1 MAIPELRVHGVSGT
15 PPRDMLYTDPVESVA
30 GHSYPIESQRHV
42 KVFRQ
47 TTPADFAVH
56 RQTRAFHWGGLT
68 SGSWLT
74 ALWVL
79 MLPFSMANLA
89 GWTARRRSRASIAW
103 VRLFGLVLTAVF
115 LNMALTVVVD
125 FSWQWSGN
133 EGWSDGLRRW
143 AIAGVFLTLGW
154 AWWGLISWASTRSHF
169 MATDGRTR
177 RRYLWSLRPADMIPE
192 QGPQGD
198 AAWLDPAD
206 APVTD
211 TKLWQ
216 IHPIL
221 HRLRR
226 IHFGFGYLILAFAAA
241 AASNTG
247 WEIPGWA
254 YFDVPTA
261 VMFVLLVLPI
271 VALVRTGRPGVAPA
285 WLRRLT
291 AALPGLGAL
300 SLVAASVLVGSM
312 GVDETASGHWPHLRD
327 TSVAILATAIAVLL
341 AVALTAGRISA
352 TALTVGTFFGVV
364 MGAGAAFPLDRILG
378 ENTQR
383 ITGLDWLAISTLVWL
398 LVVTAVTLFAVARRL
413 DRNTSD
419 LWRAVHES
427 TGSLSGVFAWVPAT
441 GLIAA
446 VATFAARCASVE
458 GPSFVEACFQTGSL
472 ASPPAWVRGAAILT
486 AALVWVAAVHLLVR
500 WGKGGL
506 ALLAVLI
513 VPALAFLLRDRI
525 IPGTEVELSLEGV
538 VTAARVVAIALPAS
552 LLLTRLIGGLR
563 GNSESRRGFSVIWD
577 VVMFWP
583 RWFHPLAPPAYGP
596 HAVQRL
602 RDEIRRRLVEVD
614 GSNTRPLVL
623 AAHSQ
628 GTILSTVAVAT
639 LAGARSDGD
648 GFELTSPQRLD
659 RLGLLTYGCPLVHLY
674 DKYFPSA
681 KFADLAESLSA
692 HLGGRW
698 ANLHRPTDPIGG
710 PVLKSIDVY
719 IEDPVS
725 RRLPCDKRVEESVW
739 STFRQWWWNA
749 ILRKSGPLPP
759 KPTYRGHSH
768 YEPTEEFI
776 AERRRISPLL

>member
-133 EGWSDGLRRW
+133 KGWSDGLRRW
-143 AIAGVFLTLGW
+143 AIAGVFVTLGW
-154 AWWGLISWASTRSHF
+154 AWWGLTSWASTRSHF
-169 MATDGRTR
+169 VATDGRTR
-177 RRYLWSLRPADMIPE
+177 RKYLWSLRPDDMIPE

-198 AAWLDPAD
+198 EAWQDPGD

-247 WEIPGWA
+247 WEIPGWT
-254 YFDVPTA
+254 YFDIPTA
-261 VMFVLLVLPI
+261 VMFALLVLPI
-271 VALVRTGRPGVAPA
+271 IAMAWTGSRGVAPN

-291 AALPGLGAL
+291 AVLPALSAL
-300 SLVAASVLVGSM
+300 SLVGAAILVGAS
-312 GVDETASGHWPHLRD
+312 GVDEATSGHWPHLRD
-327 TSVAILATAIAVLL
+327 TSVAILAVAIALLL
-341 AVALTAGRISA
+341 AVAVTAGRISA
-352 TALTVGTFFGVV
+352 TALTLGTFFGVV

-378 ENTQR
+378 EGTQK

-398 LVVTAVTLFAVARRL
+398 LVVSAVALFVVGMRL
-413 DRNTSD
+413 DRSAPD
-419 LWRAVHES
+419 LWRAVHDA
-427 TGSLSGVFAWVPAT
+427 TGSLGGLFAWIPAT
-441 GLIAA
+441 GLVAA
-446 VATFAARCASVE
+446 IATFAARCASVE
-458 GPSFVEACFQTGSL
+458 GPSLVEACFQTGSL
-472 ASPPAWVRGAAILT
+472 TSPPAWVRWAAIVT
-486 AALVWVAAVHLLVR
+486 AALVWSAAVHLLVR
-500 WGKGGL
+500 WDKRGL
-506 ALLAVLI
+506 ALATALI
-513 VPALAFLLRDRI
+513 IPAFAFLFRDRI
-525 IPGTEVELSLEGV
+525 VPGTGVELSLEGV
-538 VTAARVVAIALPAS
+538 VKAARIVAIALPAS
-552 LLLTRLIGGLR
+552 LLVTRLIGGLR
-563 GNSESRRGFSVIWD
+563 GDSESRRGFSVIWD

-596 HAVQRL
+596 HAVKRL
-602 RDEIRRRLVEVD
+602 RDEVQRRLVEVD
-614 GSNTRPLVL
+614 GANTRPLVL

-628 GTILSTVAVAT
+628 GTILSTVAIAT
-639 LAGARSDGD
+639 LAGAHPKEKGYDL
-648 GFELTSPQRLD
+648 ENPARLD
-659 RLGLLTYGCPLVHLY
+659 GLGLLTYGCPLIHLY
-674 DKYFPSA
+674 DEYFPSA
-681 KFADLAESLSA
+681 GFDELAKCLSS
-692 HLGGRW
+692 HLEGRW

-710 PVLKSIDVY
+710 PVLEKVDVY
-719 IEDPVS
+719 IEDPVGQ
-725 RRLPCDKRVEESVW
+725 RLPFDRSVEESVW
-739 STFRQWWWNA
+739 SAFRQWWWNKV
-749 ILRKSGPLPP
+749 LHKVGPLPP
-759 KPTYRGHSH
+759 KPLYRGHSH
-768 YEPTEEFI
+768 YEPTEEYAEQRKRI
-776 AERRRISPLL
+776 AALL